1 MKDKRNRFLTV
12 AQYRTNQILKYI
24 RLLSNCS
31 NKNNY
36 EYTEAEITKIF
47 SAIDEELRISKLKY
61 KSRRKRSFQL

>member
-1 MKDKRNRFLTV
+1 MKDKRKRFLTV